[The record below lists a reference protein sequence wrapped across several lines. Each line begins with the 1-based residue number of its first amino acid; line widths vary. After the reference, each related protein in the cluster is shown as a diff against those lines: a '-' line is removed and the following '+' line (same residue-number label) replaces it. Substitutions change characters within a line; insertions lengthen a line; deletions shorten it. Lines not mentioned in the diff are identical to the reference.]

1 MGYSGLFA
9 CMQLPLTVSP
19 VSASFIGLQRRGILP
34 VLSSACAAQLLLF
47 IHTLQV
53 AYLLLCLHFLLILH
67 SFLLFSF
74 VLFLLSAKLK

>member
-1 MGYSGLFA
+1 
-9 CMQLPLTVSP
+9 
-19 VSASFIGLQRRGILP
+19 
-34 VLSSACAAQLLLF
+34 
-47 IHTLQV
+47 LQV